1 MAILV
6 RCVAAVAALFL
17 LAACSS
23 SGGEQDAEM
32 TTVIS
37 TVTSTSAKPATAK
50 SSSSAAES
58 AVPAVRSEEGS
69 EGKKFVECI
78 YGGGNWTG
86 TAWFADGTTGPY
98 PECEELRSEVLRKNP
113 YRCPGTDYQVPD
125 PYYCSHQNEP
135 FRTPAPNR
143 ERSSAPIPEP
153 APAPVPSSSQPSTA
167 APSAEPEPSPAPSAA
182 TDPLPGTDTGFS
194 R

>member
-23 SGGEQDAEM
+23 SGGEQDAEL

-37 TVTSTSAKPATAK
+37 TVTSTSAKPAAAK

-58 AVPAVRSEEGS
+58 AAPAAGSEENG

-78 YGGGNWTG
+78 FGGGNWTG
-86 TAWFADGTTGPY
+86 TAFFADGSSGPY
-98 PECEELRSEVLRKNP
+98 PECEELRREVLRKNP
-113 YRCPGTDYQVPD
+113 YRCPRTDHQVPD
-125 PYYCSHQNEP
+125 PSYC
-135 FRTPAPNR
+135 
-143 ERSSAPIPEP
+143 IP
-153 APAPVPSSSQPSTA
+153 
-167 APSAEPEPSPAPSAA
+167 
-182 TDPLPGTDTGFS
+182 
-194 R
+194 